1 LKEGANMLKRCD
13 TPNQSYDE
21 LLSSGWKSV
30 SAKYDYLIRSVLN
43 MIRSELDRLYWNK
56 NQKEISSPFDNTG
69 EVFEN
74 DYVTIRA
81 YDWNENELPNFD
93 TDQLKVFWYKHSNRG
108 VDVLI
113 KSNDDIDSLLV
124 DVLNNT
130 IESLKESFANK

>member
-1 LKEGANMLKRCD
+1 
-13 TPNQSYDE
+13 
-21 LLSSGWKSV
+21 V

-108 VDVLI
+108 VDALI
-113 KSNDDIDSLLV
+113 KSNDNIDSLLV